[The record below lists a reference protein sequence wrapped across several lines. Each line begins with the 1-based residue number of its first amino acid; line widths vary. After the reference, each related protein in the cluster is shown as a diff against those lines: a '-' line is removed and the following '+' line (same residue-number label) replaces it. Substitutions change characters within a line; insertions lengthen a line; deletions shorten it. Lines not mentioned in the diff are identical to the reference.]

1 MGEPKLHTSQI
12 LSFHNN
18 LHYPPPYF
26 WYPGWESVTL
36 CKYQHYPTL
45 DTDLS
50 LSFSGQ
56 TRIAAFQPFNTTL
69 FNTNFNFM
77 FFLN

>member
-1 MGEPKLHTSQI
+1 MGEPKLHTSQT

-18 LHYPPPYF
+18 LPYPPPDF
-26 WYPGWESVTL
+26 WYQDWESVTL

-50 LSFSGQ
+50 LSFSDQ

-69 FNTNFNFM
+69 FKTNFILCFS
-77 FFLN
+77 